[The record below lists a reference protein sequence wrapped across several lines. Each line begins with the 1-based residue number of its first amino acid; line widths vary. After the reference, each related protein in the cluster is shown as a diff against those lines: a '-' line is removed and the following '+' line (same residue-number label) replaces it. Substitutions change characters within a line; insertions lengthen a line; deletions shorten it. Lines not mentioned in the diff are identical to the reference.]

1 MATITLNDVT
11 KRFQSPEGETVAAD
25 GVDLSVNEG
34 EFLVLVGP
42 SGCGKT
48 TTLRMIAGLET
59 PDEGSITF
67 DGRDVIPE
75 EPHERNV
82 AMVFQSYALYPHMTV
97 RSNIGYGLRKSASL
111 SGDEITE
118 QVDEIAELMGIA
130 DHLSKKPGQLS
141 GGQKQRVA
149 TGRALVRNPAVF
161 LLDEP
166 LSNLDAKLRL
176 HMRTEIQR
184 IQDDFG
190 TTTVYVTHDQEEAMT
205 MGDRIAVMRSGGIQQ
220 VGTPNEIYDDPRT
233 EFVARFVGN
242 PSMNFFDAAV
252 SEDALETPAFS
263 IDLQRSTASPTVDP
277 GEYRLGMRPEAID
290 LTPDASGGATVSV
303 VEPTGSDAVVY
314 VDKNGV
320 EVTVKMSRSDAPD
333 EGDDVAIHATL
344 DSVYLF
350 DPASGETVYNGTT
363 RSTDSVVANN
373 R

>member
-1 MATITLNDVT
+1 MATITLDDIT
-11 KRFQSPEGETVAAD
+11 KRFQSPEKEIVAVD

-34 EFLVLVGP
+34 EFLILVGP

-59 PDEGSITF
+59 PDEGIVKF
-67 DGRDVIPE
+67 DERDVTLE

-82 AMVFQSYALYPHMTV
+82 AMVFQNYALYPHMTV
-97 RSNIGYGLRKSASL
+97 RSNIGYGLQKSTTL
-111 SGDEITE
+111 SEDEVNE

-149 TGRALVRNPAVF
+149 TGRALVRNPSVF

-205 MGDRIAVMRSGGIQQ
+205 MGDRIAVMRSGKIQQ
-220 VGTPNEIYDDPRT
+220 VGEPNEIYDNPRT

-242 PSMNFFDAAV
+242 PSMNFFDATV
-252 SEDALETPAFS
+252 SEDALETAVFS
-263 IDLQRSTASPTVDP
+263 IDLRRLTESPTVEP
-277 GEYRLGMRPEAID
+277 GEYRLGVRPEAIE
-290 LTPDASGGATVSV
+290 LNPDTSGGATVSV
-303 VEPTGSDAVVY
+303 VEPTGSDAIVY
-314 VDKNGV
+314 AEKNGA

-333 EGDDVAIHATL
+333 EGDDVTIRAAL

-350 DPASGETVYNGTT
+350 DPASGETLYNGTG
-363 RSTDSVVANN
+363 RSINSVVSNN
-373 R
+373 Q